1 MDDRFARHLVE
12 LNGRAALGLVRGLID
27 QAERN
32 GEHRAAEVW
41 RGVETQVRKV
51 IGIANDNGQA
61 AG

>member
-1 MDDRFARHLVE
+1 LVE